1 MTKFQKTS
9 GMSACG
15 TCLQD
20 YMVASY
26 YDLVKVFGE
35 PTYEDDTRDE
45 KVNFEWVLTDGE
57 NVVTIYNWKDYD
69 GGRTALDDS
78 SYRWHL
84 GGRNKMSALDLQEYF
99 TAKLNE
105 VLA

>member
-15 TCLQD
+15 TSLQD

-35 PTYEDDTRDE
+35 PTYTDGYVDE
-45 KVNFEWVLTDGE
+45 KVNFEWVLSNGK

-69 GGRTALDDS
+69 GGRRAQDDLN
-78 SYRWHL
+78 YRWHI
-84 GGRNKMSALDLQEYF
+84 GGHNSLAASDLIEYF
-99 TAKLNE
+99 HNELNE
-105 VLA
+105 VVA